1 MAEIIV
7 APGLFQRRCSN
18 KAPLLLAHKSTF
30 FAVATLTLVLQL
42 LKVTCIRT
50 TLSKKYEICTIG
62 SLKYLLFLKGNN
74 VAISKEADMA
84 NLSFL

>member
-7 APGLFQRRCSN
+7 ALGLFQRRCSN

-30 FAVATLTLVLQL
+30 FAVASLTVVLQ
-42 LKVTCIRT
+42 
-50 TLSKKYEICTIG
+50 
-62 SLKYLLFLKGNN
+62 LLFLKGNN
-74 VAISKEADMA
+74 GALSKEADMA